1 MTEAILPALAMA
13 WVVLAGGKEDEM
25 LRAVRQGDVAA
36 VKALLDQ
43 GVPVD
48 VKFRYDRT
56 PLSFAADRGHMEIV
70 KLLLERGADVAAQDT
85 FYQMTPL
92 SSACMKGHVEIVKLL
107 LARRPASAGTVL
119 LSAVFTANPALVDP
133 ALETGKITPYD
144 LSYTLEAAEARQLD
158 AVAARLR
165 QAGAVA
171 PPKPEFQVDAAAL
184 ARYAGRYRKDGED
197 KDAEEMTLRV
207 ADGSLQATF
216 GGPVF
221 KLAAYDAR
229 RFKHMEAMGVTFEME
244 VEGERATGVKVRRI
258 GAEDHYTR
266 IEDSKP

>member
-1 MTEAILPALAMA
+1 MTEAILPALAVA
-13 WVVLAGGKEDEM
+13 WALMAGGKEDEM

-56 PLSFAADRGHMEIV
+56 PLSFAADRGHLEVV
-70 KLLLERGADVAAQDT
+70 KLLLDRGADVTAQDT

-92 SSACMKGHVEIVKLL
+92 GSASMKGHVEVVRLL
-107 LARRPASAGTVL
+107 LARNPAGSGDVL
-119 LSAVFTANPALVDP
+119 LSAVFGRKPELVGVALAP
-133 ALETGKITPYD
+133 GKLTPYD
-144 LSYTLEAAEARQLD
+144 LSYALEAAD
-158 AVAARLR
+158 AAQAAEVAARLR
-165 QAGAVA
+165 EAGAVA
-171 PPKPEFQVDAAAL
+171 PPKPEFQVDAATL
-184 ARYAGRYRKDGED
+184 ARYPGRYRKDGKD
-197 KDAEEMTLRV
+197 KDTEEMTLSV
-207 ADGSLQATF
+207 ADGALQAAF

-229 RFKHMEAMGVTFEME
+229 RFKHMQATGVTFEME

-266 IEDSKP
+266 IEDTKP